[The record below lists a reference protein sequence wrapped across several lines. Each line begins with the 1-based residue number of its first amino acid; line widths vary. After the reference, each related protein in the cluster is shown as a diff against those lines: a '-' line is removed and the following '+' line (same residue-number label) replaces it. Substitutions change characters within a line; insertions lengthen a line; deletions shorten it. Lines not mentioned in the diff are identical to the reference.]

1 MTPAETD
8 SAKSYYEFLARDYS
22 KRANVHANE
31 RYWLECLKALQ
42 GCRSVLDV
50 GCGTA
55 DLLFELRRH
64 LMVLGIDITQDMLES
79 GPGRGYVAAAA
90 AGQLPFEDNVFD
102 GAYSINLLEHVPEP
116 GRVLEEIARVVRV
129 GGRVALATPAAE
141 WTNLLDWAERF
152 KLKIPEGPHRFLTRE
167 ELLGC
172 ATDAA
177 LQTVVYR
184 RILVFPAGGKKW
196 AHAAQSLERWT
207 PGLGS
212 LHWLVTERRAR

>member
-1 MTPAETD
+1 MTTAKVD
-8 SAKSYYEFLARDYS
+8 STKQHYECLAGDYS

-31 RYWLECLKALQ
+31 RYRLECLDALQ

-55 DLLFELRRH
+55 DLLFEMRH
-64 LMVLGIDITQDMLES
+64 HLTVLGIDLTPARLES

-90 AGQLPFEDNVFD
+90 AGHLPFDDNVFD

-116 GRVLEEIARVVRV
+116 GQVLKEIARVVRV

-141 WTNLLDWAERF
+141 WANLLDWAERF

-167 ELLGC
+167 ELLGY
-172 ATDAA
+172 AIDAA
-177 LQTVVYR
+177 LRPVVYR
-184 RILVFPAGGKKW
+184 RFLTFPAGGKKW

-212 LHWLVTERRAR
+212 LHWLVTEHYAR